1 MPKLKNK
8 PPKYAKLKNYAVV
21 YFQGKTHYLGLY
33 GSPESKTAYARFVA
47 ESRVDPIFAPP
58 QEGEKITVAD
68 LVAAFLSHVKPTL
81 DASTFGHYRTLIADF
96 LLKLYGN
103 DTAVDDFKPRCLK
116 LVRSEMIE
124 SKRFCRDSINKYTRR
139 IVNIFGWG
147 VSEELVQPNT
157 ELALKAVKP
166 LPKGYPGTYDNPERE
181 EVADEIVRRTLPF
194 MPLTLAAM
202 VQVQR
207 LTGMRPS
214 EVCKMRVGDIDM
226 KRDPE
231 LWYYVP
237 ESHKTE
243 EHIGKKAIPLSKFEQ
258 ALIAPYL
265 VGKKSDAA
273 VFSPRTA
280 MEERNAERRASRK
293 TKISPSQAA
302 RNAARAKKTTPR
314 YAEFYNKHTYRKGIE
329 YAIAKGNKTLPEAEK
344 IPHWF
349 PYQIRHAAGT
359 AAETMS
365 GGGLDKA
372 QALLGHKTANV
383 TKRYAHGQL
392 AIAEEMARSRANPF
406 ENPPKTPSE

>member
-47 ESRVDPIFAPP
+47 ESRIDPIFAPP
-58 QEGEKITVAD
+58 QEGEKITISD
-68 LVAAFLSHVKPTL
+68 LVAAFLTHAKPTL
-81 DASTFGHYRTLIADF
+81 DGATFGHYRTLIGDF
-96 LLKLYGN
+96 LLKLYGA
-103 DTAVDDFKPRCLK
+103 DTAVDDFKPRSLK

-124 SKRFCRDSINKYTRR
+124 SKRFCRDYINKNIRR
-139 IVNIFGWG
+139 IVSIFGWG

-194 MPLTLAAM
+194 MPATLAAM

-214 EVCKMRVGDIDM
+214 EVCKMRVGDIDQT
-226 KRDPE
+226 RDPE
-231 LWYYVP
+231 LWYYIP
-237 ESHKTE
+237 GSHKTE

-273 VFSPRTA
+273 VFNPNVA
-280 MEERNAERRASRK
+280 MAERAIERRASRK
-293 TKISPSQAA
+293 SKITPSQAA
-302 RNAARAKKTTPR
+302 RDAKRAANPKR

-329 YAIAKGNKTLPEAEK
+329 YAIAKGNKTLSEGEQ

-359 AAETMS
+359 EAEKRQ
-365 GGGLDKA
+365 GLDKA

-392 AIAEEMARSRANPF
+392 ASAEEMARSRVNPF
-406 ENPPKTPSE
+406 EESIAGDEL